1 MDSPV
6 SKKQNPAFRTL
17 SYILPY
23 WYLILAA
30 TIGGVL
36 KLTLP
41 LVVPQ
46 MLRYFTDNLLP
57 PENPMPVSQ
66 KMRIVFWS
74 MILILAIYLFVY
86 IPATYIREVGS
97 LRVSNHIIHKMRCQL
112 YDRLIRMSAGFHNE
126 NASGQLVSRINSD
139 VEKVHDFIWSVATN
153 VWIDSIIF
161 AIYMAL
167 MIPINPG
174 LTLLVCAVTLS
185 SILITRK
192 IREQIRKSGRKRQ
205 EELSFLSGYFQERMA
220 GFGAIRLFHM
230 EDWENNRFRQLSQK
244 VFRQTKRQDTFSSLG
259 TAVNATFYLF
269 NEALV
274 VGLCL
279 LSVLRGNMTLGEVLV
294 FYSYM
299 GYLRTPLNRFI
310 ELNVTYA
317 KSMAGIERVYEILD
331 MPPDIEEK
339 ENALTLSDDA
349 PLNLTFQHVSFRYR
363 RESDEKALNDVTFTI
378 EDGQKVALVGSSGCG
393 KTTAVNLIT
402 RFYDP
407 DEGCILLSGHDLR
420 DYSLA
425 SLYRQ
430 MGMVFQDTVLFSETI
445 GDNLKYGKPD
455 ATLQEM
461 EQAAKAANAYEF
473 IMKTPKQWDT
483 LLGERGIGLSG
494 GQRQRLAI
502 ARVFLCNPRFLILDE
517 ATSALD
523 SESEEQ
529 VQAALDNLM
538 EGRTSVVIAHRLST
552 IVNADKIIVMDQG
565 RVVETG
571 THHELLERNG
581 RYAELYQKQFK
592 DVLGDAHEF

>member
-153 VWIDSIIF
+153 VWIDSIMF

-192 IREQIRKSGRKRQ
+192 IREQI
-205 EELSFLSGYFQERMA
+205 
-220 GFGAIRLFHM
+220 
-230 EDWENNRFRQLSQK
+230 
-244 VFRQTKRQDTFSSLG
+244 
-259 TAVNATFYLF
+259 
-269 NEALV
+269 
-274 VGLCL
+274 
-279 LSVLRGNMTLGEVLV
+279 
-294 FYSYM
+294 
-299 GYLRTPLNRFI
+299 
-310 ELNVTYA
+310 
-317 KSMAGIERVYEILD
+317 
-331 MPPDIEEK
+331 
-339 ENALTLSDDA
+339 
-349 PLNLTFQHVSFRYR
+349 
-363 RESDEKALNDVTFTI
+363 
-378 EDGQKVALVGSSGCG
+378 
-393 KTTAVNLIT
+393 
-402 RFYDP
+402 
-407 DEGCILLSGHDLR
+407 
-420 DYSLA
+420 
-425 SLYRQ
+425 
-430 MGMVFQDTVLFSETI
+430 
-445 GDNLKYGKPD
+445 
-455 ATLQEM
+455 
-461 EQAAKAANAYEF
+461 
-473 IMKTPKQWDT
+473 
-483 LLGERGIGLSG
+483 
-494 GQRQRLAI
+494 
-502 ARVFLCNPRFLILDE
+502 
-517 ATSALD
+517 
-523 SESEEQ
+523 
-529 VQAALDNLM
+529 
-538 EGRTSVVIAHRLST
+538 
-552 IVNADKIIVMDQG
+552 
-565 RVVETG
+565 
-571 THHELLERNG
+571 
-581 RYAELYQKQFK
+581 
-592 DVLGDAHEF
+592 

>member
-6 SKKQNPAFRTL
+6 SKKQNPVFRTL

-153 VWIDSIIF
+153 VWIDSIMF

-220 GFGAIRLFHM
+220 GFGTIRLFHM

-279 LSVLRGNMTLGEVLV
+279 LSVLRGNMTLGEMLV

-310 ELNVTYA
+310 ELNVT
-317 KSMAGIERVYEILD
+317 
-331 MPPDIEEK
+331 
-339 ENALTLSDDA
+339 
-349 PLNLTFQHVSFRYR
+349 
-363 RESDEKALNDVTFTI
+363 
-378 EDGQKVALVGSSGCG
+378 
-393 KTTAVNLIT
+393 
-402 RFYDP
+402 
-407 DEGCILLSGHDLR
+407 
-420 DYSLA
+420 
-425 SLYRQ
+425 
-430 MGMVFQDTVLFSETI
+430 
-445 GDNLKYGKPD
+445 
-455 ATLQEM
+455 
-461 EQAAKAANAYEF
+461 
-473 IMKTPKQWDT
+473 
-483 LLGERGIGLSG
+483 
-494 GQRQRLAI
+494 
-502 ARVFLCNPRFLILDE
+502 
-517 ATSALD
+517 
-523 SESEEQ
+523 
-529 VQAALDNLM
+529 
-538 EGRTSVVIAHRLST
+538 
-552 IVNADKIIVMDQG
+552 
-565 RVVETG
+565 
-571 THHELLERNG
+571 
-581 RYAELYQKQFK
+581 
-592 DVLGDAHEF
+592 